1 MNVHA
6 VEKKTI
12 LIKTEE
18 FVKYETV
25 FDLFKILYNI
35 YKMSNA
41 QKHLDY
47 CYCNQRKSQCW
58 LCKFAE
64 YIKFNNFGNE
74 LLRYRQNEY
83 RLLNL
88 ADKVWF
94 YIRKIR
100 KDMKELHDDDK
111 LALDFFNQQF
121 DCGTTCFDDII
132 QNDIIQFNEKYM
144 K

>member
-94 YIRKIR
+94 YIKKIR

>member
-12 LIKTEE
+12 VIKTKE

-25 FDLFKILYNI
+25 FDLFKILHNI

-94 YIRKIR
+94 YINKIR

-132 QNDIIQFNEKYM
+132 KNDIIQFNQKYM